1 MSTLAMD
8 PRALAIQ
15 PQRAAGLRRYDAVL
29 VEAEALLLERGING
43 FSIPV
48 LAERLGFTR
57 RSIYKFFPTPYAL
70 FNEITLRYLA
80 KLERELET
88 QATDFSGLPWQK
100 MIEEMVTV
108 AANFHNR
115 HAVSRM
121 LILGGAV
128 SDESFRSTE
137 FSVRKLGELTR
148 GIFQLHGISLP
159 KHPDVASLSVDIGM
173 AVFRVSNLFHG
184 EISTDYKAEASH
196 AMIAYLSRSVE
207 QAQRV

>member
-1 MSTLAMD
+1 MNTLAMD
-8 PRALAIQ
+8 PKALAIQ

-29 VEAEALLLERGING
+29 AEAEILLQEGGING
-43 FSIPV
+43 FSIPA
-48 LAERLGFTR
+48 LAERLDFTR

-70 FNEITLRYLA
+70 FNEITLRYLNM
-80 KLERELET
+80 LEREL
-88 QATDFSGLPWQK
+88 AARAANFSGLSWQK
-100 MIEEMVTV
+100 MIGEMVTV

-115 HAVSRM
+115 HPVSRM

-128 SDESFRSTE
+128 SDESFRATE

-148 GIFQLHGISLP
+148 GIFDQHGVTLP

-184 EISTDYKAEASH
+184 EISADYKAEASH